1 MLNSAEF
8 CSNNFQYEIKC
19 NLSIVYNIIYN
30 LNESMFE
37 RIWLSKLFWNSP
49 LIFFWSNNIDR
60 YHAKEK
66 FNSTWHNIE
75 SFCSVFF
82 CLLYFWGFLLGLC
95 WIWDN
100 LKYLKHYELVISPGF
115 FPHSC
120 KRFTMIVYR
129 HHSITWNFDP
139 FTCKHIYK
147 CNNACEIHFH
157 FFLTEV
163 INTFTKTNV
172 DRKHSVKITPVTIIQ
187 YYFYW

>member
-1 MLNSAEF
+1 MLNFA
-8 CSNNFQYEIKC
+8 Q
-19 NLSIVYNIIYN
+19 IIFN
-30 LNESMFE
+30 MRLNV
-37 RIWLSKLFWNSP
+37 
-49 LIFFWSNNIDR
+49 IFFWGGQTILTDITPKKSLIQCDTTSSR
-60 YHAKEK
+60 
-66 FNSTWHNIE
+66 FVP
-75 SFCSVFF
+75 VFF

-100 LKYLKHYELVISPGF
+100 LKYLNHYELVISPGF

-120 KRFTMIVYR
+120 KRFTMVVYR
-129 HHSITWNFDP
+129 HHNMTWNFDP
-139 FTCKHIYK
+139 FTWNHIYK

-163 INTFTKTNV
+163 INKFTKTNV

>member
-1 MLNSAEF
+1 MLNFAQIIFNMRLNVISVLYTI
-8 CSNNFQYEIKC
+8 SYIISM
-19 NLSIVYNIIYN
+19 NLCLRGFGCQSFLGTVLWFFFGGGGQTILTDITPKK
-30 LNESMFE
+30 S
-37 RIWLSKLFWNSP
+37 
-49 LIFFWSNNIDR
+49 LIRCDTTSSRFVL
-60 YHAKEK
+60 
-66 FNSTWHNIE
+66 
-75 SFCSVFF
+75 VFF

-129 HHSITWNFDP
+129 HHSMTWNFDP
-139 FTCKHIYK
+139 FICNHIYK

>member
-1 MLNSAEF
+1 MLNFAQIILNMRLNVISVLYTI
-8 CSNNFQYEIKC
+8 SYIISM
-19 NLSIVYNIIYN
+19 NLCLRGFGCQSFFGTVLWFFFGQTILTDITPKK
-30 LNESMFE
+30 S
-37 RIWLSKLFWNSP
+37 
-49 LIFFWSNNIDR
+49 LIRRDTTSSRFVL
-60 YHAKEK
+60 
-66 FNSTWHNIE
+66 
-75 SFCSVFF
+75 VFF

-100 LKYLKHYELVISPGF
+100 LKYIKHYELVISPGF

-157 FFLTEV
+157 FFFLTEV
-163 INTFTKTNV
+163 INKFTKTNV